1 MQHKFISAVDGGAHK
16 LILFFNGWAMTPVT
30 VEHLSIPKGYDV
42 LIFWDYR
49 DDEAVELD
57 FMAYEEVRVV
67 AWSMGVWAAD
77 RYLQSHLISAQRCTR
92 QLRWL
97 ERATLSMIRWA
108 SLESIV

>member
-30 VEHLSIPKGYDV
+30 VEHLSIPEGYDV

-77 RYLQSHLISAQRCTR
+77 RYLQSRHR
-92 QLRWL
+92 
-97 ERATLSMIRWA
+97 LSWYGLSCR
-108 SLESIV
+108 

>member
-1 MQHKFISAVDGGAHK
+1 MQHKFISAADGSAHK

-30 VEHLSIPKGYDV
+30 VEHLSIPEGYDV

-67 AWSMGVWAAD
+67 AWSMGVWVAD
-77 RYLQSHLISAQRCTR
+77 RYLQSRPDLLGNCAGWNGLPCR
-92 QLRWL
+92 
-97 ERATLSMIRWA
+97 
-108 SLESIV
+108 